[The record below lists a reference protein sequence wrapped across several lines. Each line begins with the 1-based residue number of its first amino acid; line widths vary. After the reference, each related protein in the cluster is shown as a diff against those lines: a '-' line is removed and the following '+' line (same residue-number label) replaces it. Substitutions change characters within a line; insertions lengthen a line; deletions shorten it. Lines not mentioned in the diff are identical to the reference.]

1 MWTLAFPFLRKL
13 PAGYYVPVDV
23 AQNHGATMSLTSG
36 TLGAATSVLALLV
49 SSHFSQT
56 ASQTAQKDQT
66 MTATASAPAK
76 SDACTA
82 SMDKAYALCMASGFF
97 NILNVSCDCNQQN
110 VPRAP
115 WECVGTARCKK

>member
-1 MWTLAFPFLRKL
+1 
-13 PAGYYVPVDV
+13 
-23 AQNHGATMSLTSG
+23 MSLTSA

-49 SSHFSQT
+49 SPQFSQT
-56 ASQTAQKDQT
+56 DAQTGQNDQA

-82 SMDKAYALCMASGFF
+82 SMDKAYALCMASGLF
-97 NILNVSCDCNQQN
+97 NIMNVSCDCNQRD
-110 VPRAP
+110 VPSAP